1 MNEPPQDDSMLV
13 LESNKRVIDASIV
26 IALIGLTLV
35 VFLFHSLSIKRTTDE
50 LIRSRATLRSLE
62 GESIRLS
69 SETQKLRQRAT
80 WHYEDAIR
88 DFLKGWRDA
97 DDIPDFNSSR
107 IITDYR
113 TDGSLWHAPSGDHR
127 LEITISKDSTG
138 FKDPITGTM
147 PPPGPLP
154 PPSAETVKV
163 WTVPLVGGAGYHFRV
178 ILHSNRRQLTWNL
191 SSNSPNFSPRTELI
205 QSREANKL
213 ETLPYFSWIGA
224 RFQTLTIPNEISEA
238 SDLRLN
244 DGKSEEE
251 MLAELKKLLETPSG
265 VILYIRRFIAPKVAN
280 GKDEVT
286 YVVARLVSDGPA
298 RIAPS
303 DAKKLIQSVDCQ
315 DLIEPHIYTEPYIYD
330 ESFEA
335 SNSAGY

>member
-1 MNEPPQDDSMLV
+1 MNEPPQDDPMLV
-13 LESNKRVIDASIV
+13 LESKKRVIDASIV

-35 VFLFHSLSIKRTTDE
+35 VFLLHSLSIKRTTDE
-50 LIRSRATLRSLE
+50 LIRSQATLRSLE

-69 SETQKLRQRAT
+69 TETQKLRQRET
-80 WHYEDAIR
+80 WQYENAIR
-88 DFLKGWRDA
+88 DFLKCWRDA

-107 IITDYR
+107 IIADYR
-113 TDGSLWHAPSGDHR
+113 TDGSLWYAPSGDHR
-127 LEITISKDSTG
+127 LEITISKDATG
-138 FKDPITGTM
+138 YKDPITGTM

-163 WTVPLVGGAGYHFRV
+163 WTVPLAGDAGYHFQV
-178 ILHSNRRQLTWNL
+178 ILHSNGKQLTWKL
-191 SSNSPNFSPRTELI
+191 SSNSPNFTSRSELI
-205 QSREANKL
+205 QNRESSKLKSFRYFDWTSRL
-213 ETLPYFSWIGA
+213 
-224 RFQTLTIPNEISEA
+224 QTLTIPNEIPEA
-238 SDLRLN
+238 SYLRLN

-251 MLAELKKLLETPSG
+251 KLAELRKLLETPSG
-265 VILYIRRFIAPKVAN
+265 VILYTKRFIAPKVAN

-303 DAKKLIQSVDCQ
+303 DAKKLIQSIDCQ